1 MLKCAVF
8 ASGGG
13 SNFQALIDRKEAGDL
28 PVELALLIGNNSAAN
43 AFERARRHG
52 IPGIHIP
59 PSRFPDE
66 GAFAAHLLS
75 ILRERSIDLIALA
88 GYMKKIPHQVVAA
101 YPNRIVNIH
110 PALLPAFGGPGL
122 YGEKVH
128 QAVLDCG
135 AKVSGITIHFVD
147 DEYDHGPIIYQETVP
162 VLDDDD
168 AHSLAKRVLAV
179 EHAGYWK
186 VLRAISAGCITV
198 RGRRVY
204 GRV

>member
-1 MLKCAVF
+1 MMRCAVF

-13 SNFQALIDRKEAGDL
+13 SNFQSLIDRRDSGDL
-28 PVELALLIGNNSAAN
+28 PIELALLIGNNSTAL
-43 AFERARRHG
+43 AFERARKNG
-52 IPGIHIP
+52 IAGLHIP

-66 GAFAAHLLS
+66 AAYAGHLLS
-75 ILRERSIDLIALA
+75 VLREHSIDFIALA
-88 GYMKKIPHQVVAA
+88 GYMKKIPHEVVAA

-147 DEYDHGPIIYQETVP
+147 DEYDHGPIIHQQTVP

-168 AHSLAKRVLAV
+168 AHSLAARVLAV
-179 EHAGYWK
+179 EHANYWK
-186 VLRAISAGCITV
+186 ALAAIAAGRISV
-198 RGRRVY
+198 KGRRVF
-204 GRV
+204 GHV